1 MPEKVTSLNGLKVTS
16 EYGYTLGAYK
26 IDYVKSSF
34 LSLIFNQLL
43 KSWYP
48 ISISEPTEAVSE
60 TMSAPGFAIA

>member
-1 MPEKVTSLNGLKVTS
+1 MTLLNGS
-16 EYGYTLGAYK
+16 NTLGAYK